1 MTKLNAL
8 SRRTFS
14 AGIVLGAI
22 AMTAVPAAAQDVLR
36 FGHVYEESTPYHQAA
51 LRAAEAFGEATD
63 GRYEIQVFPAS
74 QLGNETA
81 LNEALSLGTVDIIYT
96 GPAFMAQ
103 SYPPIAISDF
113 PFTLRGYD
121 HWEAYATSDLFDE
134 LAGGYTEVTGNYVAA
149 MTYYGARHV
158 TSNYPILTPADMEG
172 LKIRTPNAPAYQ
184 LFPEVTGA
192 NPTPMAFS
200 EVYLALQQGVVDA
213 QENPLPT
220 IQAKAFHEVQSNIN
234 LTGHIVNSL
243 ATLVSPSTEQA
254 LGDDIAILDEV
265 LEEAALWASAEI
277 VQSENELVEWFR
289 AEGVTVNEVDR
300 SPFIE
305 AVAPSLVSDV
315 MPWDSSVYERLQDI
329 GQ

>member
-1 MTKLNAL
+1 MKDQNWLTRRAL
-8 SRRTFS
+8 T
-14 AGIVLGAI
+14 AAI
-22 AMTAVPAAAQDVLR
+22 AIAAAAPIALPALAQEVLR
-36 FGHVYEESTPYHQAA
+36 FGHVYEASTAYHEAA
-51 LRAAEAFGEATD
+51 LRAAESFAEATD

-81 LNEALSLGTVDIIYT
+81 LNEALSLGTIDIIYT

-103 SYPPIAISDF
+103 SYPPIGISDF

-121 HWEAYATSDLFDE
+121 HWQAYAVSDLFGE
-134 LAGGYTEVTGNYVAA
+134 LSGGYEDVTGNHVAA

-158 TSNYPILTPADMEG
+158 TSNVPIMSPDDMDG

-192 NPTPMAFS
+192 NPTPMAFA

-220 IQAKAFHEVQSNIN
+220 IQSQAFHEVQSNIN
-234 LTGHIVNSL
+234 LTGHIINSL
-243 ATLVSPSTEQA
+243 VTLISPMTAER
-254 LGDDIAILDEV
+254 LGDDLPAL
-265 LEEAALWASAEI
+265 EAALQDAAIWASDEI
-277 VQSENELVEWFR
+277 VTAEGELVGWFR
-289 AEGVTVNEVDR
+289 EQGTTVNEVDR
-300 SPFIE
+300 GPFIA
-305 AVAPSLVSDV
+305 AVAPALTGAD
-315 MPWDSSVYERLQDI
+315 MPWEASVYERLQAI